1 MSLKIRPFRV
11 PTGGPLARSAATATA
26 EGPELGPALEAAD
39 EAPQEEWV
47 ADDDWDVASPN
58 GVGLGGERYQVVE
71 GLQGHDDS
79 NDVDGVVA
87 SVQSAV
93 LRPRNHSHEL
103 PLPSVVASSNTWTP
117 SVASEAQ
124 LDVETARQFELLRVN
139 YTSLLA
145 DLDMDMRAGRG
156 LPRIVDKA
164 LWLFDLKQVVQEI
177 ESSVMSKVSC
187 TACKAGVYFS
197 YFYNILFLIL
207 HSDL

>member
-1 MSLKIRPFRV
+1 MHALCIRKHPFYV
-11 PTGGPLARSAATATA
+11 LTGGPLAPSSATATA
-26 EGPELGPALEAAD
+26 ERPELGPALEAAD

-47 ADDDWDVASPN
+47 ANDDWDVASSN
-58 GVGLGGERYQVVE
+58 GVGLGGERYQVIE
-71 GLQGHDDS
+71 GVQGHGDN

-103 PLPSVVASSNTWTP
+103 PLPSVVSSSNTGTP
-117 SVASEAQ
+117 SVVSEDQ

-187 TACKAGVYFS
+187 TACKAGVHVS
-197 YFYNILFLIL
+197 YF
-207 HSDL
+207 